1 MPRFLFLQLSRF
13 RLDLIGA
20 EGQQMILAPLTAAAL
35 ILSVTTGPNVVPHGS
50 TDLSVA
56 QKNAAAQKLVRTAT
70 DCIARTVAADP
81 RFRTQ
86 AELGELIVDSMPAC
100 LGQVRAMIDVYDQ
113 YFGDGMGEAFF
124 MGPYLDLLP
133 KAIIKWVGD
142 HGE

>member
-1 MPRFLFLQLSRF
+1 
-13 RLDLIGA
+13 
-20 EGQQMILAPLTAAAL
+20 MILAPLTAAAL
-35 ILSVTTGPNVVPHGS
+35 MVSVATAPNVAPKASSELSVG
-50 TDLSVA
+50 

-70 DCIARTVAADP
+70 DCIAQTVAADP

-86 AELGELIVDSMPAC
+86 ADLGDLIVDSMPAC
-100 LGQVRAMIDVYDQ
+100 LGPVRAMIDVYDQ

-142 HGE
+142 HKE